1 MVIRVEKSEWRKIF
15 VQDMRQKLHESYRE
29 YQKYKKT
36 DRVVYLQQAGNKLFS
51 VVENWLMVKYD
62 SRVSSYSELK
72 YLVRNNRNDRLLL
85 SKVAQL
91 HYFYYENVIRGE
103 PWEFE
108 EIYLEGYQIMKRRV
122 ERYE

>member
-1 MVIRVEKSEWRKIF
+1 MVIRVNKTEWRKIF
-15 VQDMRQKLHESYRE
+15 INDIKEKLKESYNE
-29 YQKYKKT
+29 YKKYKRT
-36 DRVVYLQQAGNKLFS
+36 DKIVFLQQAGNKLFS

-62 SRVSSYSELK
+62 TRVSSYSDLR

-108 EIYLEGYQIMKRRV
+108 EIYLDVYQTMKKRV
-122 ERYE
+122 DAYG